1 MYFRYNNIYLSKQ
14 EYKNT
19 IRYDNVDYILS
30 HLSDQKKRSKGGNSN
45 VFKLLNP
52 QTDEEL
58 AIKMSKYN
66 INKPNNPVN
75 IISRITRFAREVE
88 ALRLST
94 ELDSDNIIQYHFD
107 SYLDIGQKRFHYY
120 VMEKADYDL
129 TQYLDQNDIS
139 DQQRLLLCTDIL
151 EGIKQLH
158 ENEIYHRD
166 IKPDN
171 ILFVNNTWKIGDLG
185 LIENRNSEFEIKEV
199 GEKIGPIGWLSPE
212 ATNKYLN
219 EGEGKVNKYGFDCN
233 IDSFSDIFQ
242 LGKLLWYIFQG
253 NIPLG
258 QLERENFRL
267 DDAEIYSIIFQM
279 LKHSKQRPTIDEV
292 EQSFKSRYSHY
303 GL

>member
-1 MYFRYNNIYLSKQ
+1 MYFNYGNIHLSKK
-14 EYKNT
+14 EHKNT
-19 IRYDNVDYILS
+19 IRYDNVDYLITPLS
-30 HLSDQKKRSKGGNSN
+30 ESNKRSKGGNSN

-52 QTDEEL
+52 QTEDEFV
-58 AIKMSKYN
+58 IKFSKYN

-75 IISRITRFAREVE
+75 IISRITRFEREVE
-88 ALRLST
+88 ALRIST
-94 ELDSDNIIQYHFD
+94 DLKSDNIIQYYFD
-107 SYLDIGQKRFHYY
+107 DYRDIKAGRFHYY

-129 TQYLDQNDIS
+129 TQYLDKNDIS

-151 EGIKQLH
+151 NGIKQLH
-158 ENEIYHRD
+158 SNDIYHRD

-171 ILFVNNTWKIGDLG
+171 ILFVKKTWKIGDLG

-219 EGEGKVNKYGFDCN
+219 EGKGKVNKHGFDCS
-233 IDSFSDIFQ
+233 IDSFSDVFQ
-242 LGKLLWYIFQG
+242 LGKLFWYIFQG

-258 QLERENFRL
+258 QIERADFKLADN
-267 DDAEIYSIIFQM
+267 EIYEIIYEM
-279 LKHSKQRPTIDEV
+279 LKHSKNRPSIDEI
-292 EQSFKSRYSHY
+292 EEGFKSRYSYY